1 MKIFILRH
9 GDAEPITAE
18 HTDKHRCL
26 SSKGFEQLHLVS
38 NWMKQHQYHP
48 ELILSSPYKRCRQ
61 TAETI
66 QQDLSKQQS
75 EEVLIPI
82 EFEDCLIY
90 GSDPLQTLARVMALE
105 VESLL
110 LCSHMP
116 LVSELAHMFAPGA
129 MIMGF
134 RTAEL
139 VKIRYDK
146 ASQHGVVVANVA
158 SNEF

>member
-9 GDAEPITAE
+9 GNAMSMTSG

-26 SSKGFEQLHLVS
+26 SEKGFQQLHQVS
-38 NWMKQHQYHP
+38 KWMQQHQYRP

-66 QQDLSKQQS
+66 QQDLSLGKKS
-75 EEVLIPI
+75 CERIPI
-82 EFEDCLIY
+82 EYEDCLIY
-90 GSDPLQTLARVMALE
+90 GSDPMQTLKLIMSLE
-105 VESLL
+105 VESVL

-129 MIMGF
+129 MTTGF

-139 VKIRYDK
+139 VKIRYDLE
-146 ASQHGVVVANVA
+146 SQHGVVVANVA
-158 SNEF
+158 SNEL